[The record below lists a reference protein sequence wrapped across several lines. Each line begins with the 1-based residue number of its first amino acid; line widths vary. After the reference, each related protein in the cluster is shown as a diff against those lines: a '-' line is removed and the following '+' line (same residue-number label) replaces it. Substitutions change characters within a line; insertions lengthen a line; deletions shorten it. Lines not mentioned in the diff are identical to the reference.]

1 MCALETADA
10 RFSEWMRDT
19 HGIGGARL
27 GPRLSGGNVNVTR
40 LVESDAGRFVLRHA
54 PAETVS
60 EKAAAGIAREF
71 RIVEALTGVARV
83 PRAVGYCADASIIG
97 APFALT
103 AFVDG
108 TAISTALPAPYA
120 NDTATIDR
128 IGEELVDA
136 LAEVHVADWKVRLP
150 AGFGKPQNF
159 VRRQVERWT
168 AIREADAVRDLP
180 LMRDLSGWLLE
191 NLPPEGPAAIV
202 HNDYHLDNTL
212 FDTNA
217 PRLNAIIDWEMG
229 AVGHPMIDL
238 GLVLM
243 FWGRPDRADLGFGF
257 VQKVS
262 NRPGVVSARALAER
276 WSARTGFD
284 SDALDYFR
292 CLAFWRLAA
301 MVEGAYCLYRRGQ
314 VDTPYARGLEAD
326 VPALLREAAALV
338 DGSRGDR

>member
-1 MCALETADA
+1 MCALSAADT

-19 HGIGGARL
+19 HGIGGAML
-27 GPRLSGGNVNVTR
+27 GSPLSGGNVNITR
-40 LVESDAGRFVLRHA
+40 LVESDVGRFVLRHA
-54 PAETVS
+54 PAETIS
-60 EKAAAGIAREF
+60 EKAAAGIEREF

-83 PRAVGYCADASIIG
+83 PRAIGYCADASIIG

-108 TAISTALPAPYA
+108 TALSTTLPKAYA
-120 NDTATIDR
+120 SDKPTIDR

-136 LAEVHVADWKVRLP
+136 LAEVHLADWKTRLP
-150 AGFGKPQNF
+150 AGFGKPENF

-168 AIREADAVRDLP
+168 KIREVDAVRELP
-180 LMRDLSGWLLE
+180 LMRELADWLLE

-212 FDTNA
+212 FDTGT

-229 AVGHPMIDL
+229 AVGHPMIDV
-238 GLVLM
+238 GLLLM
-243 FWGRPDRADLGFGF
+243 FWGRPDSTDLGFGF

-262 NRPGVVSARALAER
+262 NRPDAISARTLADR

-284 SDALDYFR
+284 SSALDYFR

-314 VDTPYARGLEAD
+314 VDTPYARGLETD
-326 VPALLREAAALV
+326 VPAMLREAAALTH
-338 DGSRGDR
+338 GSGKA